1 MSSNAPEISSQSL
14 AGAHISTLYDEP
26 IAARACGAVDGK
38 QYLNNEVALEHSLAR
53 GVKAIE
59 VDVSLTADNK
69 VVCSYGWFANARKIL
84 GLDWDPSQ
92 GPMTEAVFLKQKVHG
107 QDPMTFE
114 TLYRYMKANPDVWW
128 MLDFGK
134 LGKENATH
142 LANAVVEGL
151 HKDKDLL
158 ARLLIQV
165 RNASMYRGV
174 DRAFHFSHYQ
184 IMMWPRERIDG
195 IGRLITYCA
204 DYNIEGLAI
213 EASQCT
219 KEIVEMVRKAGLKLQ
234 CFAIDDAERANE
246 LLSYGV
252 NSVCSFELSPADITP
267 VPDPFA
273 DLTEEQRWEHLNK
286 LRSTI
291 GKERLA
297 QRKTAISDEV
307 VVEFDHVYKS
317 YNLYKS
323 DRERLLSLFWSKKKR
338 EGITRVDA
346 NNDLS
351 FQIRRGEGVA
361 FLGHN
366 GAGKS
371 TALKMITGV
380 LFPNQGT
387 VTVNGEVSA
396 LLELRAGFNS
406 NLTGRENIYMRGY
419 AMGLTEEQIKLM
431 EPKVV
436 EFADLGRYID
446 QPLRNYSSGMKAR
459 LGFGFAVSTDP
470 EILVVDEALSVG
482 DKKFKQKC
490 MQRIRQIMAD
500 NDVTVLFVTHSSTA
514 AREFCSRGI
523 VLDHGTKMFD
533 GTINE
538 AIAFYEASQGL
549 LAEGAKDSVKGEGK

>member
-1 MSSNAPEISSQSL
+1 MSSKAPAISSQSL
-14 AGAHISTLYDEP
+14 AGSHLATVYDEP
-26 IAARACGAVDGK
+26 LCARGLGEFEGK
-38 QYLNNEVALEHSLAR
+38 YYLNNADALAQSLSR
-53 GVKAIE
+53 GVRALE
-59 VDVSLTADNK
+59 VDVRLSADGK
-69 VVCSYGWFANARKIL
+69 ACCSYGWGPEARKLL
-84 GLDWDPSQ
+84 GIEWDPTQ
-92 GPMTEAVFLKQKVHG
+92 GPMTEATFLKQKVG
-107 QDPMTFE
+107 GRPTMSFE
-114 TLYRYMKANPDVWW
+114 RLYRHMKENPELWW
-128 MLDFGK
+128 VLDFGK
-134 LGKENATH
+134 TGKENATH

-151 HKDKDLL
+151 HKDKALL
-158 ARLLIQV
+158 SRCLVQV

-174 DRAFHFSHYQ
+174 DRAYHFSHYQ
-184 IMMWPRERIDG
+184 IMLWPRERIDG
-195 IGRLITYCA
+195 LGRLITYCA

-213 EASQCT
+213 EASQCS
-219 KEIVEMVRKAGLKLQ
+219 EEVVAMVRKAGLKLQ
-234 CFAIDDAERANE
+234 CFATDDAELANT
-246 LLSYGV
+246 LLARGV
-252 NSVCSFELSPADITP
+252 NSICSFSLSPEDLNE
-267 VPDPFA
+267 VQDPYA
-273 DLTEEQRWEHLNK
+273 GLTEEQRWEHLNE
-286 LRSTI
+286 LRATI
-291 GKERLA
+291 GKEKLA

-317 YNLYKS
+317 YNLYKN

-338 EGITRVDA
+338 AGITRIDA

-371 TALKMITGV
+371 TALKMVTGV
-380 LFPNQGT
+380 LFPTKGT
-387 VTVNGEVSA
+387 VTVSGEVSA
-396 LLELRAGFNS
+396 LLELRAGFNA

-436 EFADLGRYID
+436 EFADLGHYID

-459 LGFGFAVSTDP
+459 LGFGFAVSSDP

-500 NDVTVLFVTHSSTA
+500 DDVTVLFVTHSSTA

-523 VLDHGTKMFD
+523 VLDHGTKVYD
-533 GTINE
+533 GTIND

-549 LAEGAKDSVKGEGK
+549 ADTKESK